1 MRLMVILIFLISIV
15 HQLYAMKNALI
26 LENDHVNHHIVWDVI
41 VSQSLLND
49 DYDTYRKIAVFN
61 KAFHTFIENGYRPKK
76 KLLDKFKEENK
87 IDFTG
92 YVSWNKDFSKC
103 AWVTISEPTQRC
115 ALTLLGLDNKN
126 SIITRMRI
134 WENFY
139 FPVFEDDIR
148 PFFTKEEQA
157 CFHGYGYKGTLY
169 NKGIY
174 SAYGY
179 GSVLEYMLDIDDQAE
194 YRRCYIQINP
204 LTYIPFSYIF
214 NFPFLLKAFLGF
226 KKRTYTGTYNYS
238 DLLSFYDIHRIT
250 IPENYAV
257 SQQHLGWKKTLDAK
271 TYKYECDDNIIMY
284 DKLPKNLR
292 QAIDECY
299 QKEAKEKSEI
309 GKQNDERN
317 DFS

>member
-15 HQLYAMKNALI
+15 HQLYAMKNALT
-26 LENDHVNHHIVWDVI
+26 LEHDHVNDYIVWDVI
-41 VSQSLLND
+41 VLQSLLND

-61 KAFHTFIENGYRPKK
+61 KAFHTFIEDGYRPKR
-76 KLLDKFKEENK
+76 KLFDKFREKYK
-87 IDFTG
+87 KSLSPVTG

-103 AWVTISEPTQRC
+103 AWVTVSDESKQQC
-115 ALTLLGLDNKN
+115 VSTLLGLDNKN
-126 SIITRMRI
+126 SIIFRMKI
-134 WENFY
+134 WDSFC

-157 CFHGYGYKGTLY
+157 CFHGYGYKSALCD
-169 NKGIY
+169 KGIY
-174 SAYGY
+174 SKYGY
-179 GSVLEYMLDIDDQAE
+179 DSVLEYMLGIDDKIE
-194 YRRCYIQINP
+194 CRRCFIQINP
-204 LTYIPFSYIF
+204 ITYIPFSYIF

-226 KKRTYTGTYNYS
+226 KKRTDTGTYKYS
-238 DLLSFYDIHRIT
+238 DLLSFYDIHTIA

-257 SQQHLGWKKTLDAK
+257 SQQHVGWKKTLDAK

-284 DKLPKNLR
+284 DKLPKNLK

-309 GKQNDERN
+309 GK
-317 DFS
+317 